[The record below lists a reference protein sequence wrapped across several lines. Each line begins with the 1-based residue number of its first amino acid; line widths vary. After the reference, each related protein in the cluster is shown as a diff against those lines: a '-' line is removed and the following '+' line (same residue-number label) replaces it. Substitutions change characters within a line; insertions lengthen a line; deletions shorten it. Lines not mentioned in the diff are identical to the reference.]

1 MFTTTALVKFQRS
14 LIGHGHLIISI
25 IIGCILLGVIGAYL
39 PGIDHLPIIWALR
52 IELVGGSAYGP
63 EMAAMFQ
70 QHYDTLCR
78 ECGDGGFAYPLPA
91 MWLALPAVGLPDML
105 ARAVWCVLSVGSV
118 ALGLFLLRMRPV
130 FLLFI
135 PLWYG
140 AIEMQVTVLLVGLT
154 LIAIWSYRQQHWW
167 LLGVLVALIG
177 LSKPQ
182 TTGLFAIALALLMLR
197 HYQWK
202 PLLVSVTIL
211 GITFV
216 LEPSWL
222 HQWLTNVSQYRAN
235 LQPRWL
241 LMWLPI
247 ALIPAMHRRL
257 WPTLSV
263 VQLCLFPAV
272 SHGYTLLPLLIGYSD
287 LRKSWMAWCIVGSSW
302 MMVFLQGSMPE
313 WLLLGLCYFI
323 PLGLVAIYNQ
333 KALSKEH

>member
-1 MFTTTALVKFQRS
+1 MFTSTSLVKFQRT
-14 LIGHGHLIISI
+14 LINHGHLLISI
-25 IIGCILLGVIGAYL
+25 TVGCVLLGLIGAYL
-39 PGIDHLPIIWALR
+39 PGIDHLPLIWALR
-52 IELVGGSAYGP
+52 IELAGGSAYGP
-63 EMAAMFQ
+63 EMATMFQ
-70 QHYDTLCR
+70 QHYNTLCH

-91 MWLALPAVGLPDML
+91 MWFALPVVGLPDIL
-105 ARAVWCVLSVGSV
+105 ARAAWCVLSVGSV
-118 ALGLFLLRMRPV
+118 VLGLFLLRMRPV

-154 LIAIWSYRQQHWW
+154 LIALWSYRQQHWW

-182 TTGLFAIALALLMLR
+182 TTGLFAIVFGLFMVR
-197 HYQWK
+197 HHQWK
-202 PLLVSVTIL
+202 PLLVSVAIL

-222 HQWLTNVSQYRAN
+222 TQWLTNVSQYRSN

-247 ALIPAMHRRL
+247 ALIPAMHKRL
-257 WPTLSV
+257 WPTLAIE
-263 VQLCLFPAV
+263 LCLFPAV
-272 SHGYTLLPLLIGYSD
+272 SHAYTLLPLLIGYSD
-287 LRKSWMAWCIVGSSW
+287 LRKSWMAWCIVGSAW
-302 MMVFLQGSMPE
+302 AMVFLQSHIPE

-323 PLGLVAIYNQ
+323 PFGLVTIYNQ
-333 KALSKEH
+333 KSLSPKH